1 MTRPIARPVIFD
13 LDGTLIDSA
22 PGIRAAVN
30 LMLAGEGLAPL
41 DLPTV
46 TSFIGHGLPRLVA
59 RVMAARAIP
68 ATEHARLTDL
78 TRAHYVAAPAA
89 ATEPYP
95 GVADALAT
103 LRDRGHPLGLCT
115 NKPEGPARAILRD
128 LGLLPHF
135 AAVVGGDRLPVLKP
149 DPAPLFACLAEIGH
163 AAPAVFV
170 GDSEVD
176 AATAHAA
183 RVPFLLFT
191 EGYRKASVAD
201 LAPAASFDDHA
212 RLPALIAALPG

>member
-1 MTRPIARPVIFD
+1 MTRPVIFD

-30 LMLAGEGLAPL
+30 LMLAGEGAAPL

-59 RVMAARAIP
+59 RVMEARAIP
-68 ATEHARLTDL
+68 ATEHARLTAL
-78 TRAHYVAAPAA
+78 TRAQYDAAPGA
-89 ATEPYP
+89 ATELYP
-95 GVADALAT
+95 GVADALAA
-103 LRDRGHPLGLCT
+103 LAARGHPLGICT

-128 LGLLPHF
+128 LGLLPRF
-135 AAVVGGDRLPVLKP
+135 AAVVGGDRLAVLKP
-149 DPAPLFACLAEIGH
+149 DPAPLLACLAEIGH
-163 AAPAVFV
+163 PAPPVFV

-183 RVPFLLFT
+183 AVPFLLFT
-191 EGYRKASVAD
+191 QGYRKASVAD
-201 LAPAASFDDHA
+201 LAPAASFADFA
-212 RLPALIAALPG
+212 RLPAIITTLPTGA

>member
-1 MTRPIARPVIFD
+1 MTRPVIFD

-22 PGIRAAVN
+22 PGMRVAVN
-30 LMLAGEGLAPL
+30 LMLEAEGAAPL

-46 TSFIGHGLPRLVA
+46 ISFIGHGLPRLVA
-59 RVMAARAIP
+59 RVMEARAIP
-68 ATEHARLTDL
+68 ATEHARLTAL
-78 TRAHYVAAPAA
+78 TRAHYDAAPGSQ
-89 ATEPYP
+89 TQPYP
-95 GVADALAT
+95 GVMAALAT
-103 LRDRGHPLGLCT
+103 LAARGHPLGICT

-128 LGLLPHF
+128 LGLLPRF

-149 DPAPLFACLAEIGH
+149 DPAPLLACLAEIGH
-163 AAPAVFV
+163 PGPPVFV

-183 RVPFLLFT
+183 RIPFLLFT
-191 EGYRKASVAD
+191 EGYRTTPAAD

-212 RLPALIAALPG
+212 RLPALIAALQG